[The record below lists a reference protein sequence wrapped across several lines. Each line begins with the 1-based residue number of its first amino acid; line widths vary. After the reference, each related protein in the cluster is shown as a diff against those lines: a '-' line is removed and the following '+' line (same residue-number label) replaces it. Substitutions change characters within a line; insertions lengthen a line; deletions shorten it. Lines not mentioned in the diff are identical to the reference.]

1 LLNLP
6 TQFAQASD
14 SNSGLG
20 AFGLN
25 LKDFILQLI
34 TFVLVF
40 LILRRWVVP
49 KLSATID
56 KRRETLEKSLEH
68 AKQTEETLAQA
79 QAKAE
84 DILARARTQADEALA
99 QAKDAAAGV
108 VASAEEA
115 AAQRANLIIK
125 EAESRLNEEREKLRQ
140 ELRAELADLVAD
152 ATEKIIREKLDQKR
166 DMSLIERA
174 IRGISG

>member
-1 LLNLP
+1 MLNLP

-14 SNSGLG
+14 SSSGLG

-34 TFVLVF
+34 TFLLVF

-49 KLSATID
+49 KLNATIE
-56 KRRETLEKSLEH
+56 KRRDTLEKSLEH
-68 AKQTEETLAQA
+68 AKQTEEALAKA
-79 QAKAE
+79 EAKAE
-84 DILARARTQADEALA
+84 DILARARAQADEAIA

-115 AAQRANLIIK
+115 AAQRATLIIK